1 MKAESGSFEFT
12 KEDAINRFREMWAWI
27 SAESRLRYR
36 KVYKEEYFKLIGVDI
51 KEVNSGCFLCEY
63 AYGLKHNKKIKD
75 ESKCV
80 RCPID
85 FGNKTE
91 EQCNCCKVGSPYEAW
106 QECDDTDWKH
116 AAIFAKMVSE
126 LPEKVVKE
134 C

>member
-1 MKAESGSFEFT
+1 MKKSLYIELT

-36 KVYKEEYFKLIGVDI
+36 KVYKEEYFKLIGVHPESVI
-51 KEVNSGCFLCEY
+51 SECFLCDY
-63 AYGLKHNKKIKD
+63 VYGNKHNKKIVVKNNC
-75 ESKCV
+75 K

-85 FGNKTE
+85 FGVQNGE
-91 EQCNCCKVGSPYEAW
+91 NVCCCRVGSPYEAW

-116 AAIFAKMVSE
+116 AAIFAKLISE